1 MNSSEERSSTE
12 LLANKTVASS
22 LRFPSQVSN
31 PLWIIVKLH
40 VSRHGVNLIKL
51 YPALAPAPAPCN
63 YHCLWLEPE
72 WRERIP
78 LAPAGADYL
87 FVLSCTGDSSQLVS
101 IWLIISPL
109 THGNPNHQQHH
120 QHYFYPFQSS
130 SKCILVYNYEVKT
143 TASFICRTILY
154 DCMAKIV
161 RWNYLM
167 LLTPPLLL
175 QQSQYWS
182 EKVRDCRSAWA
193 LSKYFSVSI
202 FLSELRWDLT
212 VPLSL

>member
-1 MNSSEERSSTE
+1 MGLQLRGATCHTSHHPVTLLCVPRLPSLLSQINWMNSSEERSSTE

-31 PLWIIVKLH
+31 QLWIIVKLH
-40 VSRHGVNLIKL
+40 VSRHGVNLMKL

-130 SKCILVYNYEVKT
+130 SKCRV
-143 TASFICRTILY
+143 
-154 DCMAKIV
+154 
-161 RWNYLM
+161 
-167 LLTPPLLL
+167 
-175 QQSQYWS
+175 
-182 EKVRDCRSAWA
+182 
-193 LSKYFSVSI
+193 
-202 FLSELRWDLT
+202 
-212 VPLSL
+212 